1 MTDRKEPEVLYQQY
15 HRAVIQEREARLRR
29 IRPTVSPG
37 HAPERSIRSHV
48 GASIIEIGRRVAGEQ
63 VARSVGTG

>member
-15 HRAVIQEREARLRR
+15 HRAVIQEREAHLRK
-29 IRPTVSPG
+29 IRQAEYVG
-37 HAPERSIRSHV
+37 HAPARSIRSQI

-63 VARSVGTG
+63 IARSVGTG